1 MKTDKLGTKWNWQVF
16 ERGGDVVYGYEVDG
30 RTYRVAKD
38 DNGKHWRADLLGM
51 LGHIWE
57 ALTPKKYMSPKQAAK
72 EIVSIHSKWARNQ
85 QGKKMAREL
94 NQISGGNRYSYD
106 EDVEL
111 QERKMNIKSMIPDHE
126 LDDYE
131 LAQRIKVYEK
141 DPRNAYG
148 LYVRMRVLK
157 QSLSSKE
164 FQGIFNSVSP
174 NEHSRVKTVDFVPT
188 HRDKHNKDIKIMVV
202 TRTPAVVKYVLSY
215 GGTGSSPAGLF
226 DQQYAPVRGVR
237 EDVELDEGKE
247 KFDSSLKGKRVVAN
261 GFRLKAKK
269 GEKYT
274 LTGKMRFAQAGRGY
288 EYEMKG
294 RSGEPIW
301 LDGAGF
307 ELAESIAGDV
317 REIRDEL
324 IGEGRGRRMGVPPD
338 DDEVPPRLRG
348 LRARK
353 KGTGPRG
360 KAGACIGAKG
370 MEEGSAEAS
379 QYRTLNDAR
388 WARTRGG
395 KVPVLA
401 KGSTQIWYMKPEY
414 FRDGIMGFEFCEEYD
429 LLPDP
434 NNLKKTHTLLGTIK
448 GTHLDHIYE
457 ILQGENWSPKGEA
470 RALIKK
476 KGLKHTSMSVGDV
489 IKSGNVA
496 YMVDSA
502 GFKALPKKSRGENIE
517 FDFDDDDEFAE
528 DKIRDSKVT
537 SVQGQIVAA
546 LKWGFDFMP
555 SKSNKH
561 WLYFHYKGKG
571 GQNEA
576 LDRAEDLLGKVD
588 VETSGVAA
596 IGASGKKGNVELEVD
611 VSKLKIKR

>member
-16 ERGGDVVYGYEVDG
+16 ERGNDVVYGYHDAH
-30 RTYRVAKD
+30 RAYRIAKD
-38 DNGKHWRADLLGM
+38 DDGKHWRADVLGM

-57 ALTPKKYMSPKQAAK
+57 ALTSKKYISPKQAAK
-72 EIVSIHSKWARNQ
+72 EIVSFHAKWERDQRGRRMAKDLN
-85 QGKKMAREL
+85 KM
-94 NQISGGNRYSYD
+94 GGGRYGYG

-111 QERKMNIKSMIPDHE
+111 DEASVGMIQGIPISTVSIGPATTNAEIVRAIKGR
-126 LDDYE
+126 L
-131 LAQRIKVYEK
+131 KK
-141 DPRNAYG
+141 RNAVRLGRWIMTPRGDVFKLPEKYRGGGLPPNPEEFDVAIYG
-148 LYVRMRVLK
+148 VEAFLK
-157 QSLSSKE
+157 AWQ
-164 FQGIFNSVSP
+164 
-174 NEHSRVKTVDFVPT
+174 
-188 HRDKHNKDIKIMVV
+188 KDW
-202 TRTPAVVKYVLSY
+202 SN
-215 GGTGSSPAGLF
+215 
-226 DQQYAPVRGVR
+226 

-247 KFDSSLKGKRVVAN
+247 KFDPSLKGKKVVAN

-274 LTGKMRFAQAGRGY
+274 LTGKMRFVQAGRGY

-307 ELAESIAGDV
+307 ELVESIAGDV
-317 REIRDEL
+317 REMRDEL
-324 IGEGRGRRMGVPPD
+324 IGEARGRRMGVPPD

-360 KAGACIGAKG
+360 KAGACIG
-370 MEEGSAEAS
+370 
-379 QYRTLNDAR
+379 
-388 WARTRGG
+388 
-395 KVPVLA
+395 
-401 KGSTQIWYMKPEY
+401 
-414 FRDGIMGFEFCEEYD
+414 
-429 LLPDP
+429 
-434 NNLKKTHTLLGTIK
+434 LK
-448 GTHLDHIYE
+448 
-457 ILQGENWSPKGEA
+457 S
-470 RALIKK
+470 
-476 KGLKHTSMSVGDV
+476 
-489 IKSGNVA
+489 
-496 YMVDSA
+496 
-502 GFKALPKKSRGENIE
+502 
-517 FDFDDDDEFAE
+517 E

-611 VSKLKIKR
+611 VSKLKLKG